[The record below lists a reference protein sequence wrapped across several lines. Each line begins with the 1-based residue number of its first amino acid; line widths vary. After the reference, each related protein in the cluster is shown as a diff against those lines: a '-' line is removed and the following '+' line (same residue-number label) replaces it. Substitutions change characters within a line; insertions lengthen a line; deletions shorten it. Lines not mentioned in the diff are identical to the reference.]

1 MKIFDIHP
9 HVVSRDR
16 DRYPFSNVFGHVAPY
31 VTERPI
37 DTEQMLVEMD
47 AAGVA
52 KTALVH
58 SSTAYGYDCSYAADS
73 AAAHPTRFASVCS
86 IDVRAAD
93 APERLRYW
101 IVERKMNGLRIF
113 TAGGTM
119 AENSDWL
126 VDPETF
132 PAWETATELG
142 IPVCLQMKAGG
153 LKVVPKLLERYPK
166 VRIVLDHVSHP
177 KTSDGPPYRAAD
189 PLWALK
195 GAKNV
200 YLKISTANFPEWNEG
215 ASTTQGFLGKCIETF
230 GIDHIAWGSNYPSSV
245 GPLVKLVEL
254 AKHELAFL
262 SEKDREQIFSGTAQS
277 LYPALA

>member
-1 MKIFDIHP
+1 VKIFDIHP
-9 HVVSRDR
+9 HVVSHDHA
-16 DRYPFSNVFGHVAPY
+16 RYPFSNVFDHVAPY

-37 DTEQMLVEMD
+37 DTDQMLAEMD

-52 KTALVH
+52 KSALVH
-58 SSTAYGYDCSYAADS
+58 ASTAYGYDCSYVADS
-73 AAAHPTRFASVCS
+73 AAAHPGRFASVCS

-126 VDPETF
+126 VDAETF

-153 LKVVPKLLERYPK
+153 FRILPKLLERFPN
-166 VRIVLDHVSHP
+166 VRIILDHVSHP
-177 KTSDGPPYRAAD
+177 KASDGPPFHAAD

-200 YLKISTANFPEWNEG
+200 YLKISTTNFPEWNEG
-215 ASTTQGFLGKCIETF
+215 ASTTEAFLGKCIDTF
-230 GIDHIAWGSNYPSSV
+230 GIDRIAWGSNYPASV
-245 GPLVKLVEL
+245 GPLSALVEL
-254 AKHELAFL
+254 AKRELAFL
-262 SEKDREQIFSGTAQS
+262 SERDREQIFSGTAQA
-277 LYPALA
+277 LYPTLA

>member
-9 HVVSRDR
+9 HVVSRDH
-16 DRYPFSNVFGHVAPY
+16 DRYPFNNVFGHVAPY

-47 AAGVA
+47 AAGVT
-52 KTALVH
+52 KSALVH
-58 SSTAYGYDCSYAADS
+58 SSTAYGYDNSYAADS
-73 AAAHPTRFASVCS
+73 AAAHPDRFASVCS

-93 APERLRYW
+93 AAERLRYW
-101 IVERKMNGLRIF
+101 ILERKMNGLRIF

-132 PAWETATELG
+132 PAWETASELG

-153 LKVVPKLLERYPK
+153 FRVLPTLLERYPK
-166 VRIVLDHVSHP
+166 IRIILDHVSHP
-177 KTSDGPPYRAAD
+177 KASDGPPYHLAD

-195 GAKNV
+195 GTKNV
-200 YLKISTANFPEWNEG
+200 YLKERGREHHAGLPRQVHRDVRHRSHRLGLELPRVGRSALQVGRAGEARTFVSLAERSG
-215 ASTTQGFLGKCIETF
+215 ADLQRHRAVAVSDLG
-230 GIDHIAWGSNYPSSV
+230 V
-245 GPLVKLVEL
+245 
-254 AKHELAFL
+254 
-262 SEKDREQIFSGTAQS
+262 RR
-277 LYPALA
+277 

>member
-9 HVVSRDR
+9 HVVSRDH
-16 DRYPFSNVFGHVAPY
+16 DRYPFNNVFGHVAPY

-47 AAGVA
+47 AAGVT
-52 KTALVH
+52 KSALVH
-58 SSTAYGYDCSYAADS
+58 SSTAYGYDNSYAADS
-73 AAAHPTRFASVCS
+73 AAAHPGRFASVCS

-93 APERLRYW
+93 AAERLRYW
-101 IVERKMNGLRIF
+101 ILERKMNGLRIF

-153 LKVVPKLLERYPK
+153 YRVLPTLLERYPK
-166 VRIVLDHVSHP
+166 IRIILDHVSHP
-177 KTSDGPPYRAAD
+177 KASDGPPYHLAD

-200 YLKISTANFPEWNEG
+200 YLKISTTNFPEWNEG

-230 GIDHIAWGSNYPSSV
+230 GIDRIAWGSNYPASA
-245 GPLVKLVEL
+245 GPLSKLVEL
-254 AKHELAFL
+254 AKRELAFL
-262 SEKDREQIFSGTAQS
+262 SQKDQEQIFSGTAQS
-277 LYPALA
+277 LYPTLG